1 VIDVVFDPV
10 VFVRSPINPRSIWGE
25 LVFNRRDRYRLV
37 VSEPMSA
44 EILDVIQRPE
54 ISKKFKS
61 LGEYGASAV
70 HELLGEAVLVDPVE
84 IEWSGRDPKDN
95 VFITTAIAAGARY
108 VVSEDRDLLD
118 LGQFENVEIV
128 DTASFLQIVRH
139 Q

>member
-1 VIDVVFDPV
+1 
-10 VFVRSPINPRSIWGE
+10 
-25 LVFNRRDRYRLV
+25 
-37 VSEPMSA
+37 MSA